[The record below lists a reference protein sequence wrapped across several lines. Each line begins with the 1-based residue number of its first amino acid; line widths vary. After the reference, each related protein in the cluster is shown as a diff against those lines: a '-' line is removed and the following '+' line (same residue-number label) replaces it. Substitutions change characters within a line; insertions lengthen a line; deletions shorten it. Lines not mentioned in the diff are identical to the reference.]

1 MFFGK
6 SLCIATKHKKEQVLA
21 PLFKGLGFNVCVAKN
36 IDTDILGT
44 FTGEVERIYTPQ
56 LTLKKKCELA
66 LQRTQT
72 DFVLSSEGSFGPH
85 PSIPFLYANEEH
97 LLFYNTIDFTE
108 IYARYIFTETN
119 FNSQEIHSW
128 EALIEF
134 CKQVKFPQHAVIL
147 KSTHTKQIQLV
158 KGITSYAQLKEAYQH
173 LKHNSN
179 VVIAETDMRAMHNP
193 TRMHNIKQL
202 AKKLILKIQSTCP
215 QCNLMGFDIVDSIS
229 GLPCK
234 NCLNPTPTVLKHIK
248 KCKGCNF
255 IQETLPSHNLSYQDP
270 MYCDFCNP

>member
-66 LQRTQT
+66 LQRTHT

-97 LLFYNTIDFTE
+97 LLFYNTIDLQKFMLV
-108 IYARYIFTETN
+108 IYLLKPILIVKKYIR
-119 FNSQEIHSW
+119 
-128 EALIEF
+128 
-134 CKQVKFPQHAVIL
+134 
-147 KSTHTKQIQLV
+147 
-158 KGITSYAQLKEAYQH
+158 G
-173 LKHNSN
+173 KH
-179 VVIAETDMRAMHNP
+179 
-193 TRMHNIKQL
+193 
-202 AKKLILKIQSTCP
+202 
-215 QCNLMGFDIVDSIS
+215 
-229 GLPCK
+229 
-234 NCLNPTPTVLKHIK
+234 
-248 KCKGCNF
+248 
-255 IQETLPSHNLSYQDP
+255 
-270 MYCDFCNP
+270 